1 MSFYFIV
8 STITVVILIIAL
20 VGIGIAF
27 NTPNN
32 AEVFPTVQNKCPDYW
47 IIDNS
52 GNCTIPSTTSPRG
65 LNAPTT
71 TISLDGE
78 KDKKNT
84 ATPGFNGTDKINFE
98 DSGWSTGGMSST
110 CKKKAWANSYGII
123 WDGITN
129 YNNC

>member
-8 STITVVILIIAL
+8 STIAVVILIIAL

-32 AEVFPTVQNKCPDYW
+32 AEVFPTVQNQCPDYW
-47 IIDNS
+47 EVDGSSNK
-52 GNCTIPSTTSPRG
+52 CKIPGTGT
-65 LNAPTT
+65 LNAPTIPVDSNNQPINMNAT
-71 TISLDGE
+71 
-78 KDKKNT
+78 N
-84 ATPGFNGTDKINFE
+84 TPGLDNSSIDFTA
-98 DSGWSTGGMSST
+98 SGWSMGGNSST
-110 CKKKAWANSYGII
+110 CSKKKWADSYKII